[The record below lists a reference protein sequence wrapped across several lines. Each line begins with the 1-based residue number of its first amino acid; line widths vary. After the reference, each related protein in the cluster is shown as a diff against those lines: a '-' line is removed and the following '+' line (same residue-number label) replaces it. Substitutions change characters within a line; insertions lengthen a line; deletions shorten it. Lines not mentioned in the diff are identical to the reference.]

1 MTKEIENEFKEL
13 VKSLEVDELDID
25 NLTQEDLGMLGYN
38 NWDDFWE
45 SVI

>member
-1 MTKEIENEFKEL
+1 MIKEIENEFKKL
-13 VKSLEVDELDID
+13 AKSLEMDELDDD
-25 NLTQEDLGMLGYN
+25 NLTQEDLQMLGYD